1 MNWVKKNYRCDVCV
15 WGGHLERKEG
25 LKMCL
30 KCKESKREREGDVCV
45 VYWVSSYLA
54 GHSPVVVLCV
64 DEHRGV

>member
-1 MNWVKKNYRCDVCV
+1 MCG
-15 WGGHLERKEG
+15 GGHLERKEG

>member
-1 MNWVKKNYRCDVCV
+1 
-15 WGGHLERKEG
+15 
-25 LKMCL
+25 MCL
-30 KCKESKREREGDVCV
+30 KCKESAGDVCV